1 MRKPGG
7 RLAEEQ
13 PGVRSTR
20 RPVGCFRFLRR
31 LAVSAAAVCGLSLC
45 LAPGAVAG
53 GPTTV
58 LVASPDSGKATALS
72 VSDPRYTRLEA
83 LLGPA
88 GEGDKERPQS
98 LDGAVGTRQINV
110 TWMVHDLEP
119 MRTDRVFPGDDPD
132 TVWIHT
138 ASEVPYTYRGY
149 WHRAKKPA
157 ELVALFK
164 QLGLLGKK
172 SSEEAY
178 AALFPQPWEDSGQSA
193 PLGRAAG
200 PAPAPWPA
208 ASASAAPAA
217 ARAVGSSDRFNGVWW
232 AVPGLVA
239 GAALALALRP
249 LAARRGGGG
258 GGGRYGRET
267 GPRQE
272 LLDL

>member
-1 MRKPGG
+1 MGKPGG

-20 RPVGCFRFLRR
+20 RPVGRFRFLRR
-31 LAVSAAAVCGLSLC
+31 LVVSAAAVCGLSLC

-178 AALFPQPWEDSGQSA
+178 AALFPQPWEDNGQSA

-200 PAPAPWPA
+200 PAPAPRPA

-258 GGGRYGRET
+258 GGGGRET